1 MDDGKGLRLNDYALV
16 IQAAMA
22 GEGIALGWRHIVEPL
37 IEQNLLARIGKWSLQ
52 TGSGF
57 YLIWSNRTQ
66 LSDQAIAVR
75 KWMIETTAPGTGK
88 LAAGQSKTSL
98 ASRLKN

>member
-1 MDDGKGLRLNDYALV
+1 
-16 IQAAMA
+16 
-22 GEGIALGWRHIVEPL
+22 L

-75 KWMIETTAPGTGK
+75 NWMIETAAPGTGK
-88 LAAGQSKTSL
+88 LTASQSKTSV
-98 ASRLKN
+98 AS